1 MAQYLQFVT
10 LDVFTTEP
18 FLGNPLAIV
27 FLPENPNDNTIT
39 QTQKQ
44 IIAREFNLS
53 ETIFIQPYLNNGSLS
68 TRTIDIFTTTQELAF
83 AGHPTIGAASW
94 FLHHSQDIRDQ
105 TLVKSI
111 MTKAGEIPISLWPN
125 GIASA
130 TIAARIPHNVRIHKC
145 RFPLF
150 ELLRLH
156 PSLIPFLDAS
166 GSASKDFPIVSI
178 VKGMTHILVQL
189 ANLAALAVVTTATGG
204 EVIPSQSISN
214 GGYLDEG
221 WESNGVTVIYFYVKD
236 VDDETTGKKVI
247 RSRMI
252 LGSLEDP
259 ATGSAA
265 SGLAVHLTLTDPDS
279 AAGMPNQY
287 NIVQG
292 VEMGRRS
299 DIGLEVILGSDREH
313 IDSVE
318 LRGCAVK
325 ICEGNI
331 LVK

>member
-1 MAQYLQFVT
+1 MAQYLHFVT
-10 LDVFTTEP
+10 LDVFTAEP
-18 FLGNPLAIV
+18 FSGNPLAIV
-27 FLPENPNDNTIT
+27 FLPQNHNSNAIT
-39 QTQKQ
+39 QKQKQ
-44 IIAREFNLS
+44 IIAREFNFS
-53 ETIFIQPYLNNGSLS
+53 ETIFIHPTLVPSIRG
-68 TRTIDIFTTTQELAF
+68 IDIFTSTQELRF

-94 FLHHSQDIRDQ
+94 FLRHSQNVQDR
-105 TLVKSI
+105 TLVKYIS
-111 MTKAGEIPISLWPN
+111 TKAGDIPISVWLD
-125 GIASA
+125 GIG
-130 TIAARIPHNVRIHKC
+130 TIAAQIPHNVRIHKC

-156 PSLIPFLDAS
+156 PSLIPFLDAT
-166 GSASKDFPIVSI
+166 GSTSKDFPIVSI

-189 ANLAALAVVTTATGG
+189 PNLAALAVVTTATGG
-204 EVIPSQSISN
+204 EVTPCQSISN

-221 WESNGVTVIYFYVKD
+221 WESNGGIVIYFYVNG

-265 SGLAVHLTLTDPDS
+265 SGLAAYLTLTSPDS
-279 AAGMPNQY
+279 VEGMPSEY

-299 DIGLEVILGSDREH
+299 DIGLEVVLGSGREYIDR
-313 IDSVE
+313 IE

-325 ICEGNI
+325 ICEGDI
-331 LVK
+331 LVR